1 MLNKSRWIIVFPVI
15 LFFIAG
21 CATKVV
27 KNESKCRKIT
37 VENSKNF
44 FAFSPSDTDFFM
56 GALSCLGDPE
66 SENDYQAAREQLEV
80 IVQKYPKS
88 KWKESA
94 QALIRIIHNLGEL
107 KMNFAAEKKK
117 SAADESKIEELKN
130 DIQRLK
136 NLEIQLDKREKILK

>member
-1 MLNKSRWIIVFPVI
+1 MDNCISGNYYFLLPVARRKLSKMNLN
-15 LFFIAG
+15 AG
-21 CATKVV
+21 KLQWKTLKTFL
-27 KNESKCRKIT
+27 R
-37 VENSKNF
+37 
-44 FAFSPSDTDFFM
+44 FSPSDTDFFM
-56 GALSCLGDPE
+56 GALSCLGDAE

-136 NLEIQLDKREKILK
+136 NLEIQLDKREKKLK